1 MPQPVITV
9 DVGIEDSDP
18 GYRKFLE
25 HLDDSATYVDIG
37 IHPVSGEEMV
47 TIASAHEFGAI
58 AGKNYQTE
66 IPARPF
72 IRSTVDERRDIYA
85 ENGKRLWQRILDKE
99 ITIFE
104 GLSLLG
110 QLVEGDIR
118 RKIIEL
124 REPPNAP
131 STIARKGS
139 DNPLVDTGAMVNSIR
154 YAVKTKEERVI
165 EMSAEG
171 GYAAR
176 TASGKLKKPPETTK
190 RAKKVKPV
198 SSVRS
203 KK

>member
-47 TIASAHEFGAI
+47 VIASAHEFGAI

-110 QLVEGDIR
+110 QLVESDIR
-118 RKIIEL
+118 KKIIEL
-124 REPPNAP
+124 REPANAP

-139 DNPLVDTGAMVNSIR
+139 DNPLVDTGMLTNSIR

-165 EMSAEG
+165 EMSG
-171 GYAAR
+171 GGSYN
-176 TASGKLKKPPETTK
+176 PQ
-190 RAKKVKPV
+190 AK
-198 SSVRS
+198 SDR
-203 KK
+203 

>member
-1 MPQPVITV
+1 MPQPIVTV

-25 HLDDSATYVDIG
+25 HLDDSATHVDIG

-47 TIASAHEFGAI
+47 VIASAHEFGAI
-58 AGKNYQTE
+58 AGKNYKTE

-118 RKIIEL
+118 KKIIEL
-124 REPPNAP
+124 REPINAP
-131 STIARKGS
+131 ATIARKGS
-139 DNPLVDTGAMVNSIR
+139 DNPLIDTGAMVNSIR

-176 TASGKLKKPPETTK
+176 TKSGKLKTPPETTK

-198 SSVRS
+198 STVRS